1 MNKNRKILMNIRDIS
16 NEMKKIVGYKLLRKH
31 VDLSEMNACII
42 LYLKQQ
48 ELQKRQVFHK
58 DIEREFHIS
67 RATVSQMIS
76 KMEKKNMIERK
87 DDFSDGRRKQI
98 FLTDLSRES
107 LSFLEK
113 IDEQLENVILEDFS
127 EQEKDCLLEYMER
140 IQNNINKL
148 K

>member
-58 DIEREFHIS
+58 DIEREFRIS

-107 LSFLEK
+107 ISFLEK
-113 IDEQLENVILEDFS
+113 TDEQLEKVILEDFT
-127 EQEKDCLLEYMER
+127 EQEKNFLLEYMER
-140 IQNNINKL
+140 IQSNINKL

>member
-1 MNKNRKILMNIRDIS
+1 MDKDRRILMNIREIS

-31 VDLSEMNACII
+31 EDLSEMNACII

-58 DIEREFHIS
+58 DIEREFRIS

-76 KMEKKNMIERK
+76 RMEKKKMIERR

-107 LSFLEK
+107 ISFLEK
-113 IDEQLENVILEDFS
+113 TDEQLEKVILENFS
-127 EQEKDCLLEYMER
+127 EQEKECLLGYMER
-140 IQNNINKL
+140 IQKNINKF

>member
-1 MNKNRKILMNIRDIS
+1 MNIREIS
-16 NEMKKIVGYKLLRKH
+16 NEMKKIVGYKLLKKH
-31 VDLSEMNACII
+31 EDLSEMNACII

-58 DIEREFHIS
+58 DIEKEFRIS

-76 KMEKKNMIERK
+76 RMEKKKMIERK

-98 FLTDLSRES
+98 FLTDMSRES
-107 LSFLEK
+107 ISFLEK
-113 IDEQLENVILEDFS
+113 TDEQLEKIILENFS
-127 EQEKDCLLEYMER
+127 EQEKDCLLGYMER
-140 IQNNINKL
+140 IQNNISKL